1 MRGSP
6 KSVVIFFVISFSF
19 GKEPQT
25 PKAEALDSIT
35 LLKIER
41 QDFHHISVAKHF

>member
-1 MRGSP
+1 MGILLFASYL
-6 KSVVIFFVISFSF
+6 SF

-35 LLKIER
+35 VLKIEW